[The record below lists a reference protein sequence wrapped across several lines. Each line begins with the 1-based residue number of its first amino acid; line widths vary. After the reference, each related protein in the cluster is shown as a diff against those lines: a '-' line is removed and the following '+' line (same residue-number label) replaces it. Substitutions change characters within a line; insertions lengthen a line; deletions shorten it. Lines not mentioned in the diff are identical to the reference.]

1 MGDIDRQRV
10 APVKTLRELGMT
22 WHHGAWQKVPQG
34 EFVAKADAVHA
45 QLIGRADDLAGCT
58 GGSPEAAELAA
69 ITEVLEDYELKRRP
83 VRPDYPASRASPWRR
98 KPLVNPNQLK

>member
-34 EFVAKADAVHA
+34 EFVAKADAMHA
-45 QLIGRADDLAGCT
+45 QLIGRADDLAAALEARPKQPSWRQ
-58 GGSPEAAELAA
+58 SP
-69 ITEVLEDYELKRRP
+69 RC
-83 VRPDYPASRASPWRR
+83 WRTT
-98 KPLVNPNQLK
+98 N